1 MADAAGNAG
10 LGTIVSNNYAIDTLR
25 PDANIVVA
33 DSALQAG
40 ETSLV
45 TFKFSEAVTGFT
57 NAALTIDNGTLSA
70 VTSGD
75 GGLTWTAT
83 FTPTA
88 DLEDTSNVITLDD
101 TGVTDLAG
109 NTGVGTS
116 VSNNYA
122 IDTLHPS
129 VTVNIVDPSLS
140 DVDNISLVT
149 FEFSENVTG
158 FDIGDLTP
166 VGGTLSGFTTVD
178 GNSYNVL
185 FTANDGISTI
195 GSVTVGTG
203 YTDTAGNTGT
213 GNSDTVTIDT
223 ATAPIIT
230 APDMLYLAQVPSGDA
245 TPINRISF
253 QNADRSGSVR
263 VTLSMDQAD
272 DVLTAATT
280 AAVTVGGSG
289 TPTITLDGSIADIN
303 AFLFAGSVQWNPNGA
318 TDADAASGT
327 LTVTID
333 DNGTADGGNTVSTTV
348 AISELVPETTSP
360 MTNDYSGVNIVGSG
374 DFTPSSG
381 GNGGDTI
388 TTSWS
393 NQSTT
398 AITYDGAGGNN
409 DTINLVFT
417 PDQLAAILADTTART
432 SLTTYLADA
441 TPSGL
446 TLDLSATSWNAIVTG
461 YEFASVS
468 LATGYGVGTFALS
481 SAIIIPPPAASSP
494 DAGDNTVPGTAGADN
509 LTDGSGGDDI
519 LVGLAGNDTLTASS
533 GTDLLLA
540 GDGDDTLTGGAG
552 ADVLSG
558 GRGAD
563 IFVSNAGD
571 SGANADTILDYSFVE
586 GDKLDFRDLL
596 TAPFNTGDL
605 VSDFVHFTVSGSDIV
620 VEVDVDGAA
629 GGANFVTA
637 ATLKNYGASNQN
649 LVDVVLD
656 NTLSATTVAI
666 TSVTDDVG
674 PITGALTSGGVT
686 DDTVLALAGSITGTL
701 LADEVVAVYDGATRL
716 GTATVGGGGTSWT
729 YTDNTLTNGN
739 VVIYTARV
747 EDAVGTTR
755 YCVCGLCNHHRHGC
769 SVGDG
774 GHRRHLAQ

>member
-1 MADAAGNAG
+1 M
-10 LGTIVSNNYAIDTLR
+10 SR
-25 PDANIVVA
+25 
-33 DSALQAG
+33 
-40 ETSLV
+40 
-45 TFKFSEAVTGFT
+45 
-57 NAALTIDNGTLSA
+57 
-70 VTSGD
+70 
-75 GGLTWTAT
+75 
-83 FTPTA
+83 
-88 DLEDTSNVITLDD
+88 
-101 TGVTDLAG
+101 
-109 NTGVGTS
+109 
-116 VSNNYA
+116 
-122 IDTLHPS
+122 
-129 VTVNIVDPSLS
+129 
-140 DVDNISLVT
+140 
-149 FEFSENVTG
+149 
-158 FDIGDLTP
+158 
-166 VGGTLSGFTTVD
+166 
-178 GNSYNVL
+178 
-185 FTANDGISTI
+185 
-195 GSVTVGTG
+195 
-203 YTDTAGNTGT
+203 
-213 GNSDTVTIDT
+213 
-223 ATAPIIT
+223 
-230 APDMLYLAQVPSGDA
+230 
-245 TPINRISF
+245 
-253 QNADRSGSVR
+253 
-263 VTLSMDQAD
+263 
-272 DVLTAATT
+272 
-280 AAVTVGGSG
+280 
-289 TPTITLDGSIADIN
+289 
-303 AFLFAGSVQWNPNGA
+303 
-318 TDADAASGT
+318 
-327 LTVTID
+327 
-333 DNGTADGGNTVSTTV
+333 
-348 AISELVPETTSP
+348 TTSP
-360 MTNDYSGVNIVGSG
+360 TTNDYSGVNIVGSG

-381 GNGGDTI
+381 GNSADTI

-398 AITYDGAGGNN
+398 AITYDGAGGNS

-417 PDQLAAILADTTART
+417 PDQLAAILVDTTART

-441 TPSGL
+441 SPSGL

-461 YEFASVS
+461 YEIASVS

-494 DAGDNTVPGTAGADN
+494 DAGDNTVPGTGGADN

-563 IFVSNAGD
+563 IFDFNAGD

-596 TAPFNTGDL
+596 TAPFNTGDQ

-716 GTATVGGGGTSWT
+716 GTATIGGGGTSWT

-747 EDAVGTTR
+747 EDAVGNTR
-755 YCVCGLCNHHRHGC
+755 CCVCGLCNHHRHGC

-774 GHRRHLAQ
+774 GHRRRLAQ

>member
-1 MADAAGNAG
+1 MAGETSLVTFTFTEAVTGFSNADLTVQKGTLSAVSSGDGGITWTATLTPTADLEDTSNVITLDGTGVADAAGNAG
-10 LGTIVSNNYAIDTLR
+10 VGTSVSNNYAIDTLR

-45 TFKFSEAVTGFT
+45 TFTFSEAVTGFT

-75 GGLTWTAT
+75 GGLTWTAN

-88 DLEDTSNVITLDD
+88 DFEDTSNVITLDD

-185 FTANDGISTI
+185 FTANDGVSTT

-230 APDMLYLAQVPSGDA
+230 VPDMLYLAQVPSGDA
-245 TPINRISF
+245 TPINHISF

-289 TPTITLDGSIADIN
+289 TPTITLDGTIADIN

-333 DNGTADGGNTVSTTV
+333 DNGTAAGGNTVSTTV
-348 AISELVPETTSP
+348 AISELVPETARQRQ
-360 MTNDYSGVNIVGSG
+360 
-374 DFTPSSG
+374 
-381 GNGGDTI
+381 TI
-388 TTSWS
+388 TR
-393 NQSTT
+393 
-398 AITYDGAGGNN
+398 A
-409 DTINLVFT
+409 
-417 PDQLAAILADTTART
+417 
-432 SLTTYLADA
+432 
-441 TPSGL
+441 
-446 TLDLSATSWNAIVTG
+446 
-461 YEFASVS
+461 
-468 LATGYGVGTFALS
+468 
-481 SAIIIPPPAASSP
+481 
-494 DAGDNTVPGTAGADN
+494 
-509 LTDGSGGDDI
+509 
-519 LVGLAGNDTLTASS
+519 
-533 GTDLLLA
+533 
-540 GDGDDTLTGGAG
+540 
-552 ADVLSG
+552 
-558 GRGAD
+558 
-563 IFVSNAGD
+563 
-571 SGANADTILDYSFVE
+571 
-586 GDKLDFRDLL
+586 
-596 TAPFNTGDL
+596 
-605 VSDFVHFTVSGSDIV
+605 
-620 VEVDVDGAA
+620 
-629 GGANFVTA
+629 
-637 ATLKNYGASNQN
+637 
-649 LVDVVLD
+649 
-656 NTLSATTVAI
+656 
-666 TSVTDDVG
+666 
-674 PITGALTSGGVT
+674 
-686 DDTVLALAGSITGTL
+686 
-701 LADEVVAVYDGATRL
+701 
-716 GTATVGGGGTSWT
+716 
-729 YTDNTLTNGN
+729 
-739 VVIYTARV
+739 
-747 EDAVGTTR
+747 
-755 YCVCGLCNHHRHGC
+755 
-769 SVGDG
+769 
-774 GHRRHLAQ
+774 

>member
-1 MADAAGNAG
+1 MS
-10 LGTIVSNNYAIDTLR
+10 T
-25 PDANIVVA
+25 
-33 DSALQAG
+33 
-40 ETSLV
+40 
-45 TFKFSEAVTGFT
+45 TFHW
-57 NAALTIDNGTLSA
+57 L
-70 VTSGD
+70 
-75 GGLTWTAT
+75 
-83 FTPTA
+83 
-88 DLEDTSNVITLDD
+88 
-101 TGVTDLAG
+101 
-109 NTGVGTS
+109 
-116 VSNNYA
+116 
-122 IDTLHPS
+122 
-129 VTVNIVDPSLS
+129 
-140 DVDNISLVT
+140 T

-185 FTANDGISTI
+185 FTANDGISTT

-230 APDMLYLAQVPSGDA
+230 VPDMLYLAQAPSDNA
-245 TPINRISF
+245 TPINHISF
-253 QNADRSGSVR
+253 QSADGPENVR

-280 AAVTVGGSG
+280 AAVAVGGSG
-289 TPTITLDGSIADIN
+289 TATITLDGSIADIN

-333 DNGTADGGNTVSTTV
+333 DNGTAAGGNTVSTTV
-348 AISELVPETTSP
+348 AISELVPATTSP

-381 GNGGDTI
+381 ENGSDTI

-417 PDQLAAILADTTART
+417 PDQLAAILVDTTARS

-494 DAGDNTVPGTAGADN
+494 DAGDNTVPGTGGADN

-558 GRGAD
+558 GRGA
-563 IFVSNAGD
+563 G
-571 SGANADTILDYSFVE
+571 
-586 GDKLDFRDLL
+586 
-596 TAPFNTGDL
+596 
-605 VSDFVHFTVSGSDIV
+605 HFC
-620 VEVDVDGAA
+620 
-629 GGANFVTA
+629 
-637 ATLKNYGASNQN
+637 LQ
-649 LVDVVLD
+649 
-656 NTLSATTVAI
+656 
-666 TSVTDDVG
+666 
-674 PITGALTSGGVT
+674 
-686 DDTVLALAGSITGTL
+686 
-701 LADEVVAVYDGATRL
+701 
-716 GTATVGGGGTSWT
+716 
-729 YTDNTLTNGN
+729 
-739 VVIYTARV
+739 
-747 EDAVGTTR
+747 
-755 YCVCGLCNHHRHGC
+755 C
-769 SVGDG
+769 
-774 GHRRHLAQ
+774 RR